1 MLEVYYVVC
10 ISVQSPDPR
19 PGLYSSLCYYLC
31 MFVMPYLTKY
41 SKCLQNLLLAHRFI
55 VVQKWLVYSYELSC
69 QPKLPSIFLS
79 KIAKFLSTV
88 CVVLPP
94 NIIYLLMPR
103 FIMSIPDLKSN
114 CVVAIQYII
123 AHYSHF
129 NRYYSLSGGWG
140 VYGSASED
148 EKKLTLIMLYR
159 LIVALHAALANNT
172 IDSVLLKCAIECMQ
186 VLVDA
191 LPPEGLFPPMD
202 KVKQEFESRWD
213 NYQPSPANVHSTKL
227 DPNMTTLA
235 RLVARHDHD
244 TWVYTEMGNGWLYG
258 DVFDENGRK
267 NPKMVDFGDLMKE
280 DEDRYLEPTLR
291 VVKVLSEFG
300 WKLMKQKSH
309 SVKLEYKP
317 PLVCYFP
324 KSKNFVPSP
333 LNLSK
338 IHLDSKAY
346 ALAEK
351 LTSEAYD
358 KANAAKLSCTDGCS
372 SCIPYDLLRESD
384 KEQKRQYFVNF
395 MKIMKAHNFEVSKA
409 RTTTTSSSDSKYKS
423 MQTFGVELITFILNC
438 LETIEGKMN
447 MLVTVYAPLVHSYL
461 CHYHDYFLPDQ
472 ITRNTHDHSEDV
484 LVIKLFCKMF
494 AICQKYLL
502 ELVPRENLDK
512 DCSITRN
519 NVKVIVDCLGKICAV
534 INPKFMSSRSKNQ
547 NVTSFESLSN
557 FLENAGQCLADL
569 FQNVNS
575 LSPVQFEFG
584 FKILIPCLSM
594 LFQHFGSHKFG
605 HYIMHKNDVT
615 FGHCK
620 TIFFNLVKLSN
631 AFSPIHIVG

>member
-1 MLEVYYVVC
+1 
-10 ISVQSPDPR
+10 
-19 PGLYSSLCYYLC
+19 

-41 SKCLQNLLLAHRFI
+41 SKCLQNSLLAHRYN

-69 QPKLPSIFLS
+69 QPKLPYIFIS

-114 CVVAIQYII
+114 CVVALQYIT

-148 EKKLTLIMLYR
+148 EKKVTLIMLYR
-159 LIVALHAALANNT
+159 LIVALHTASANNAT
-172 IDSVLLKCAIECMQ
+172 DSDLLKCAVDCMQ

-191 LPPEGLFPPMD
+191 LPPEGLFPPMSSLR
-202 KVKQEFESRWD
+202 QEFESRWG
-213 NYQPSPANVHSTKL
+213 NYRPTPVDVRNIKL
-227 DPNMTTLA
+227 DPNMIA
-235 RLVARHDHD
+235 VANLVARHNHD
-244 TWVYTEMGNGWLYG
+244 TWVYTEMNNGWLYG
-258 DVFDENGRK
+258 DVFDESDKK
-267 NPKMVDFGDLMKE
+267 NPKMVDFGDLAKE
-280 DEDRYLEPTLR
+280 DENQYLEPAVR

-309 SVKLEYKP
+309 AIKLEYKA
-317 PLVCYFP
+317 PLVCYFH

-333 LNLSK
+333 LNLAK

-358 KANAAKLSCTDGCS
+358 NVYASKMSCSFSSCT
-372 SCIPYDLLRESD
+372 PYDLLRESD
-384 KEQKRQYFVNF
+384 KEQKRQYFVDF

-423 MQTFGVELITFILNC
+423 MQTFGVELMVLVINRLDK
-438 LETIEGKMN
+438 IEGNMN
-447 MLVTVYAPLVHSYL
+447 LLVAVYAPLVHSYL

-472 ITRNTHDHSEDV
+472 ISRVTHDHLEDV
-484 LVIKLFCKMF
+484 LVIELFCKMF
-494 AICQKYLL
+494 AVCQKHLQ
-502 ELVPRENLDK
+502 ELVHRESLDK
-512 DCSITRN
+512 DCSITRC
-519 NVKVIVDCLGKICAV
+519 NVKVILDCLAKICAV
-534 INPKFMSSRSKNQ
+534 INPKVMSSRNKSQ
-547 NVTSFESLSN
+547 NVKSFECLSN
-557 FLENAGQCLADL
+557 FLENAGQCLDTL
-569 FQNVNS
+569 FQNVNC
-575 LSPVQFEFG
+575 LSPVQFEYG
-584 FKILIPCLSM
+584 FKLLIPCLSM

-605 HYIMHKNDVT
+605 HYIMQKDDVT

-620 TIFFNLVKLSN
+620 TIFFNLIKLSK
-631 AFSPIHIVG
+631 AFSPIHIVGYVSLQIYA